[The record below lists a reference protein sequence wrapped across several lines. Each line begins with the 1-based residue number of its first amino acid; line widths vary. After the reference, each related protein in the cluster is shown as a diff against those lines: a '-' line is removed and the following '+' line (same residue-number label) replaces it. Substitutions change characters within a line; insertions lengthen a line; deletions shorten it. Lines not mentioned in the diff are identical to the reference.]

1 MTPNKTPT
9 NKQAEAFIAI
19 DAGGYGDLLA
29 IPARLASELLPYM
42 IHIHREYVDSA
53 YALSVTGK
61 DLEIRLIQPETM
73 AAAYVAGRLK
83 GTPTT

>member
-9 NKQAEAFIAI
+9 NKQAEAFITI
-19 DAGGYGDLLA
+19 DAGCYGDLIA

-53 YALSVTGK
+53 YALIVTGK

-73 AAAYVAGRLK
+73 AAAILAGRLEAK
-83 GTPTT
+83 P